1 MNLKRKSESLLTLF
15 ILFFF
20 MSISAFAQT
29 TPVYVDVTNGSDS
42 YTGVNATNNPAGSG
56 PKATIGAGLAAL
68 SDNGTLI
75 IAAGTYNG
83 VDNAGGNIDI
93 NSTTYPALKTGVTIE
108 LRQLASSNAINVTAG
123 NFIVNLSGTTAV
135 PVPVVTITATNLT
148 EALNLTSSNVQ
159 IKNGNLNLL
168 SSAYLVLPATA
179 TITLTGTSTFVGNHP
194 TVTNGNINLSYIGA
208 SSVTAGLEATYSSLG
223 SGSLT
228 VTKTSG
234 AVTINNGLTFSG
246 NTGNVINVTS
256 GNAIING
263 AVALGL
269 GDIAAS
275 GTSSITI
282 NGDVAA
288 GLSTGAGVTAADLS
302 QIVNAGT
309 GSITVTGTTTW
320 TGGDYT
326 ALKDFTGASINAID
340 NQGAGTIALGPVALT
355 ASGATT
361 NVGTN
366 EFTLKA
372 NNAGTLNVGLVTAAA
387 ATSTLTY
394 NIGDLSLVNSGTATL
409 AGGKYRGGIANTGTL
424 TSNTNDL
431 RADGITNAATKTFT
445 VNANLVDSSSVSN
458 NGTLIVTGTATVVT
472 TLANAGTGTLSVAG
486 AAVVK
491 GAITNGKTLTLGSLT
506 SSSTINNAAA
516 STITL
521 NGASSSTG
529 LLTNVG
535 TIALGAN
542 TLTLTGSVAHATNGG
557 TVTGAAGGI
566 TVTPATTASFDGGT
580 FTNVTVTKGVVTLQT
595 NAVTATGISVT
606 GGTLAA
612 NIATTATAVTIASGA
627 TITVADAIILTT
639 GDFTQ
644 NGGTFTLGAT
654 SGLTVKGN
662 FNRITSTFT
671 APLASTVLFNGTAAQ
686 AFNAGP
692 LLQLGNLTLTNTA
705 GIITVGQSLR
715 AGGTVTIS
723 ANTAAALGTNN
734 IILNST
740 GSSIVNNGSYTATAG
755 GGVVVGGLNIGVVGG
770 ANVTGVTISGT
781 GAYSNIT
788 IDPGTGNPV
797 TVNGPVIWNQDLTLN
812 SGSVAVAAAT
822 DLSPA
827 GSSARI
833 IRNVVSSTGID
844 LTAAGSSFNGAAK
857 NYSLTYNGTLTGN
870 VTIDATIGAELT
882 QYVSNWT
889 VSTKNTG
896 ANTYAVIIGVSKTFG
911 GTLVI
916 DSTAIVNVATT
927 FTLTLSGASLTHTI
941 NGSLGTTGTALIDIT
956 GDNVTINDLTYN
968 HSLSKIGKIK
978 FDGNVTV
985 SNISAFIGAVEIAGP
1000 SFNLGSNLEAQ
1011 AGVTYSSPLGVLN
1024 FGAYNLAITTAGDFA
1039 QTGAGTYTANGGALV
1054 LNRGTANL
1062 TLAKPLP
1069 NLKVAN
1075 AATLTADAEVSNS
1088 LVIGT
1093 TTSVATPILTIAAAN
1108 LTVSGAS
1115 VKFIGNTSAATPV
1128 VATTGAL
1135 IIAKP
1140 ATLLLDIK
1148 NGAVPATVTNLTIA
1162 STGSLAIST
1171 DYAYVQTLEVATAL
1185 VQHGDIATAGN
1196 ILKLSGSYTPDA
1208 NNITS
1213 TFGGKTQFNLAAAA
1227 NFAPQAAG
1235 LSIDNLD
1242 VIAAATNSTSK
1253 AFTVAKNLILTAG
1266 AFSDGTAGKLSI
1278 GDKDT
1283 ITVVAGTLT
1292 NVPTFAGTVSL
1303 NYLTGANYTT
1313 GNEVPATTATKG
1325 VKKVKDASTL
1335 ANLIINPGAAANTI
1349 TLGSDAIVN
1358 SSLQLLSGK
1367 LDFNSKKLTLA
1378 DPTVTALG
1386 TNDVDVILAGG
1397 TLVTGSIPTVSSF
1410 YNLTYSTGTTTGPE
1424 FLSGSIDTLTVSG
1437 ATTVIPLPANTT
1449 VNDVVI
1455 TGGGTLNAS
1464 TYDLTIN
1471 GAINVVKGNVTSTTG
1486 TLTFVKDLILNN
1498 TTFAPAGTVKL
1509 QSNLTVN
1516 SGASF
1521 APTGSVIFA
1530 GNELQTI
1537 TIPSGITTIPTLT
1550 INQTVNKTSD
1560 IAQLKVKGGNLSIT
1574 KELIFIN
1581 GLLVLDDSTHYV
1593 YLPRPDGAANSG
1605 LGFDRTAVENGTTNY
1620 GYIVGN
1626 IAKAGKAGDGSGSVD
1641 GRFVFPSGAP
1651 IDTTVN
1657 AKGDT
1662 VYSAAYRPVTITFT
1676 NSYPL
1681 GSPTTLVVRNVN
1693 RGPAGSVGFPITSGN
1708 DGTNDVKIGK
1718 YAPYYWAINSLPSG
1732 LSQTQSYDIE
1742 LQGTNLKS
1750 SYKDYTS
1757 LRGIRRLGT
1766 SENNKWYSLSDEG
1779 TSNAQMG
1786 GKTSADTIVWVRATA
1801 SAGGILQNESR
1812 FSIGVP
1818 VQAPVIGLASSTPI
1832 AVGNTITV
1840 PEGTALTAN
1849 FGAVSSINGTTPT
1862 ITGTITPAP
1871 TSSKVAPAFTATG
1884 SNLSLTWTPGFS
1896 AAEQNKGV
1904 YVVAVTATDGGGTAT
1919 IYDTIVV
1926 TNTNQAPKLDSVVVA
1941 TNVLKTTIPNVVK
1954 YYVSDADAADT
1965 ISWTTT
1971 VTPTPKN
1978 APVLSAT
1985 TGKAVTVTFTP
1996 ASSEAGIVFKLHT
2009 TFTDGKSTAVSV
2021 DTTFAK
2027 VKLNFAYGDITKDG
2041 FIHADDALEALRMSV
2056 GYKTFNNSTVVY
2068 TALDT
2073 TLADVNGDKLVTPY
2087 DAYKILWKSV
2097 NPDSLLPIDGGPAKA
2112 IASSGN
2118 LSLGKIA
2125 STTEANVVSVPLTLD
2140 EALNVNSF
2148 SYELNYDAKLADVK
2162 VDLTELTKAGWLAY
2176 SRVDNGV
2183 IKVVGTGVT
2192 PLAAGSLAKL
2202 NFTMKNKEAQVSLNG
2217 TAYINNNNAQTLNT
2231 LTVAEVPT
2239 QFGLN
2244 QNYPNPF
2251 NPSTTIKYQIPE
2263 ATHVTLTI
2271 YDLKGQVVKTLVN
2284 TNQEARNYSI
2294 VWDGRNNFGQQLAS
2308 GVYFYR
2314 IDAGKFNATKK
2325 LMLMK

>member
-29 TPVYVDVTNGSDS
+29 TPIYVDVTNGSDS

-75 IAAGTYNG
+75 LAAGTYNG
-83 VDNAGGNIDI
+83 VDNAGGDIDI
-93 NSTTYPALKTGVTIE
+93 NSTAYPKLKAGVTIE

-123 NFIVNLSGTTAV
+123 NFIVNLAGTTAV
-135 PVPVVTITATNLT
+135 PTPVVTITATNLT
-148 EALNLTSSNVQ
+148 EVLTLTSSNVQ
-159 IKNGNLNLL
+159 LKNGNLNLL
-168 SSAYLVLPATA
+168 NSAYLVLPATA

-194 TVTNGNINLSYIGA
+194 TVTNGNVNLSYIGA
-208 SSVTAGLEATYSSLG
+208 SSVTAGLEATYTSLG
-223 SGSLT
+223 AGSLT

-234 AVTINNGLTFSG
+234 TVTINNGLTFSG
-246 NTGNVINVTS
+246 NAGNVINVTS

-269 GDIAAS
+269 GDVAAS

-320 TGGDYT
+320 TGGDY
-326 ALKDFTGASINAID
+326 AAIKDFTGNSINAVD
-340 NQGAGTIALGPVALT
+340 NQSTGTIALGPVTLAV
-355 ASGATT
+355 SSATT
-361 NVGTN
+361 TAGTN

-372 NNAGTLNVGLVTAAA
+372 NNAGTLNLGVVTA
-387 ATSTLTY
+387 TGVNTGTGGSVIWH
-394 NIGDLSLVNSGTATL
+394 IGDLSLVNSGTATL

-431 RADGITNAATKTFT
+431 RADGITNAASKTFT
-445 VNANLVDSSSVSN
+445 VNAGLVDSTTIAN
-458 NGTLIVTGTATVVT
+458 NGTLTVSGAATVNSTVSNSGIFNVGGAAYVGSSLTNLGTGNLTVTGAAT
-472 TLANAGTGTLSVAG
+472 
-486 AAVVK
+486 VK
-491 GAITNGKTLTLGSLT
+491 GALSNAKTMTLGSLT
-506 SSSTINNAAA
+506 SSSTITNAAA

-529 LLTNVG
+529 LLSNAG
-535 TIALGAN
+535 TIALGVN
-542 TLTLTGSVAHATNGG
+542 NLTLTATTSTANAAHTNTGAGKITGTGSVILSPTTFITLTGG
-557 TVTGAAGGI
+557 AY
-566 TVTPATTASFDGGT
+566 P
-580 FTNVTVTKGVVTLQT
+580 NVTVTKGGVTLDAIT
-595 NAVTATGISVT
+595 AAGLTVSGGSVLDSTAVT
-606 GGTLAA
+606 L
-612 NIATTATAVTIASGA
+612 TAVTIAPSASLTVLAG
-627 TITVADAIILTT
+627 ITLTT

-644 NGGTFTLGAT
+644 NGGTFTLGAA
-654 SGLTVKGN
+654 SGLTVNGN

-671 APLASTVLFNGTAAQ
+671 APISSTVLFSGAAAQ

-705 GIITVGQSLR
+705 GIISVGQSLR

-734 IILNST
+734 IILNSPN
-740 GSSIVNNGSYTATAG
+740 SSIVNNGSYTATAG
-755 GGVVVGGLNIGVVGG
+755 GGVVVGGKNIGVVGG
-770 ANVTGVTISGT
+770 ADVTGVSISGT

-788 IDPGTGNPV
+788 IDAGIVGGATNDV
-797 TVNGPVIWNQDLTLN
+797 TVNGPVIWNQDLTLY
-812 SGSVAVAAAT
+812 SGRLVVATGT

-827 GSSARI
+827 GLPAQI
-833 IRNVVSSTGID
+833 IRNVASSTGIS
-844 LTAAGSSFNGAAK
+844 TAGTGTFNTNNK
-857 NYSLTYNGTLTGN
+857 NYNLKYIGTLASDVN
-870 VTIDATIGAELT
+870 VGAELT
-882 QYVSNWT
+882 QYVSTWT
-889 VSTKNTG
+889 VSTVAG
-896 ANTYAVIIGVSKTFG
+896 ASKYAAVIGSTIAFG
-911 GTLVI
+911 GTLNI
-916 DSTAIVNVATT
+916 DSTAILNVANGVT
-927 FTLTLSGASLTHTI
+927 FTLSGAGLTHKI
-941 NGSLGTTGTALIDIT
+941 NGGFTTLNAGVLGTGLISLT
-956 GDNVTINDLTYN
+956 GDNTVVTDLTFN
-968 HSLSKIGKIK
+968 NSSSKVGNIK
-978 FDGNVTV
+978 FGSIVTV
-985 SNISAFIGAVEIAGP
+985 SYINAFTGAVEIAGP
-1000 SFNLGSNLEAQ
+1000 SFTLGSNLVAQ
-1011 AGVTYSSPLGVLN
+1011 DGVTYSSPTGVLN
-1024 FGAYNLAITTAGDFA
+1024 FETYNLALTTAGDFT

-1054 LNRGTANL
+1054 LNRAAANL
-1062 TLAKPLP
+1062 TLAKALP
-1069 NLKVAN
+1069 NLQIAN
-1075 AATLTADAEVSNS
+1075 SAVLTADAEVSNS

-1093 TTSVATPILTIAAAN
+1093 TTSVATPTLTINAAN
-1108 LTVSGAS
+1108 LTVSGAN
-1115 VKFIGNTSAATPV
+1115 VKFIGSTSAATPI
-1128 VATTGAL
+1128 VATSGAL
-1135 IIAKP
+1135 VIKNP
-1140 ATLLLDIK
+1140 ATLLVDIK
-1148 NGAVPATVTNLTIA
+1148 NGAVPATVTNLTVA
-1162 STGSLAIST
+1162 ATGTLAIAT
-1171 DYAYVQTLEVATAL
+1171 DLAYVQTLEIASAL

-1196 ILKLSGSYTPDA
+1196 ILKLSGSYAPDA
-1208 NNITS
+1208 NKITS

-1227 NFAPQAAG
+1227 NFVPTTNG

-1242 VIAAATNSTSK
+1242 VIAAATNNSTKS
-1253 AFTVAKNLILTAG
+1253 FTVAKNLILTGG
-1266 AFSDGTAGKLSI
+1266 AFSDGTAGKLTI

-1292 NVPTFAGTVSL
+1292 NAPTFAGTVSL
-1303 NYLTGANYTT
+1303 NYITTNSITT
-1313 GNEVPATTATKG
+1313 GNEVPLTVAVKG
-1325 VKKVKDASTL
+1325 AKKVKDASTL
-1335 ANLIINPGAAANTI
+1335 ANLIINTAPANTI
-1349 TLGSDAIVN
+1349 TLGSDAIIN

-1367 LDFNSKKLTLA
+1367 LGFGAFALTLA
-1378 DPTVTALG
+1378 DPTVTASG
-1386 TNDVDVILAGG
+1386 TDDVDVLLAGG
-1397 TLVTGSIPTVSSF
+1397 TLVAGSIPSVSSL
-1410 YNLTYSTGTTTGPE
+1410 YNLTYTTGTTTGTE
-1424 FLSGSIDTLTVSG
+1424 FISDQIDTLSVSG
-1437 ATTVIPLPANTT
+1437 ASTVIPLPKNTI
-1449 VNDVVI
+1449 VNNVVI
-1455 TGGGTLNAS
+1455 TNGGVLNAA

-1471 GAINVVKGNVTSTTG
+1471 GTINVVKGNVTSTTG

-1509 QSNLTVN
+1509 KNNLTVN

-1530 GNELQTI
+1530 GNEVQTI
-1537 TIPSGITTIPTLT
+1537 TIPAGTTTIPTLT

-1560 IAQLKVKGGNLSIT
+1560 IAQLKVKGGSLSIT

-1605 LGFDRTAVENGTTNY
+1605 LGFDRTAVENGTTSY

-1626 IAKAGKAGDGSGSVD
+1626 VAKPGKAGDGSGSID
-1641 GRFVFPSGAP
+1641 GRFVFPTGAP

-1676 NSYPL
+1676 NSYSL

-1732 LSQTQSYDIE
+1732 LSLSQSYDIE

-1832 AVGNTITV
+1832 ANGNTITV

-1896 AAEQNKGV
+1896 AAELNKGV
-1904 YVVAVTATDGGGTAT
+1904 YVVAVTATDGGGTST

-1941 TNVLKTTIPNVVK
+1941 TNVLKTTVPNVVK
-1954 YYVSDADAADT
+1954 YYVSDTDAADT
-1965 ISWTTT
+1965 ISWTAT

-1996 ASSEAGIVFKLHT
+1996 ASSEAGIVFTLHT
-2009 TFTDGKSTAVSV
+2009 TFTDGKSAPVAV

-2087 DAYKILWKSV
+2087 GRLQDLMEICKSRF
-2097 NPDSLLPIDGGPAKA
+2097 I
-2112 IASSGN
+2112 
-2118 LSLGKIA
+2118 
-2125 STTEANVVSVPLTLD
+2125 TT
-2140 EALNVNSF
+2140 
-2148 SYELNYDAKLADVK
+2148 YR
-2162 VDLTELTKAGWLAY
+2162 W
-2176 SRVDNGV
+2176 R
-2183 IKVVGTGVT
+2183 
-2192 PLAAGSLAKL
+2192 
-2202 NFTMKNKEAQVSLNG
+2202 
-2217 TAYINNNNAQTLNT
+2217 
-2231 LTVAEVPT
+2231 
-2239 QFGLN
+2239 
-2244 QNYPNPF
+2244 
-2251 NPSTTIKYQIPE
+2251 PS
-2263 ATHVTLTI
+2263 
-2271 YDLKGQVVKTLVN
+2271 
-2284 TNQEARNYSI
+2284 
-2294 VWDGRNNFGQQLAS
+2294 
-2308 GVYFYR
+2308 
-2314 IDAGKFNATKK
+2314 
-2325 LMLMK
+2325 